1 MDVSA
6 NERQRHLHVF
16 VALRHTFLDLRKLD
30 VQETVGDHRI
40 TLRGVAI
47 AYECIQVQLHD
58 GSTTLLRTCQLAKRV
73 YFALEETLTEL
84 RLEESE
90 LTFIGDISFLDGQRA
105 IALTIQQFLLLALLV
120 AHATS
125 TGDRTTAKKQSDVC
139 PLILPSIDYCSHIV
153 RFF

>member
-6 NERQRHLHVF
+6 NEWQRHLHVF
-16 VALRHTFLDLRKLD
+16 VALRHAFLDLRKLD

-73 YFALEETLTEL
+73 DFA
-84 RLEESE
+84 LEESE
-90 LTFIGDISFLDGQRA
+90 LTFIGDVSFLDGQRA
-105 IALTIQQFLLLALLV
+105 IALTIQQFLLLALLLRPLLN
-120 AHATS
+120 S
-125 TGDRTTAKKQSDVC
+125 SFLESC
-139 PLILPSIDYCSHIV
+139 PVLEL
-153 RFF
+153 